1 DSASLPTGGRAAI
14 HEYKLQATADP
25 KTLELLSVV
34 ADPRILPYREC
45 PAAAGNVARLVGTP
59 LRAMRSQVLTVLR
72 RSLGCTHLND
82 ALRALGEVPMLVAD
96 LQKAREQ

>member
-1 DSASLPTGGRAAI
+1 EVSMRRARRIDVWVEDVIHIDATFQDSASLPTGGRAAI

-72 RSLGCTHLND
+72 RSLGC
-82 ALRALGEVPMLVAD
+82 
-96 LQKAREQ
+96 